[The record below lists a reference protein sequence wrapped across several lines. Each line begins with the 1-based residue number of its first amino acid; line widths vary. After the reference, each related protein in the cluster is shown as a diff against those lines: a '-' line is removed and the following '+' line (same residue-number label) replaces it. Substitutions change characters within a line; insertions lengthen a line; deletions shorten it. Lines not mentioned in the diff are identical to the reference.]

1 MSVLTFVCCLEHYFL
16 ACLRYSSATFL
27 FSALPQL
34 HDESQSHRDVLK
46 ATSPSALSRNA
57 TTTTATTGSDR
68 YAVFPPGDFNE
79 AMAKARH
86 MDSQDLSRDPNSGRK
101 ARLQNSTST
110 LGASTNSSRGR
121 SPSRGGY
128 YGAQMRNYSPSASSV
143 ASSDSR
149 AGGGRSRVK
158 QPWVGVT
165 VDTAAPNA
173 AAASEQQRQKRSRP
187 RPRSASP
194 GGQLTRRRAQPSPGQ
209 LQLRKRRSRVHS
221 PVGGEDGSPAGSR
234 SSIEITKGTFWGLY
248 SEEEARRRK
257 TDEYYNELARRTEEE
272 RRDIQERERN
282 IAYVPPHRNV
292 VSPGSLQRQKKGLR
306 ENLYREL
313 RGHHE

>member
-149 AGGGRSRVK
+149 AGGGIGCESSGQIELKTGSSGAPKNSIPLVGPVMTYPTFHAPETPFGPHFNTFLARVETCGHRASYEMHDVHDVHSLVVIIILCVLY
-158 QPWVGVT
+158 QPGTQV
-165 VDTAAPNA
+165 
-173 AAASEQQRQKRSRP
+173 Q
-187 RPRSASP
+187 RSATYTTVAALLHP
-194 GGQLTRRRAQPSPGQ
+194 YPYC
-209 LQLRKRRSRVHS
+209 V
-221 PVGGEDGSPAGSR
+221 
-234 SSIEITKGTFWGLY
+234 Y
-248 SEEEARRRK
+248 
-257 TDEYYNELARRTEEE
+257 
-272 RRDIQERERN
+272 
-282 IAYVPPHRNV
+282 
-292 VSPGSLQRQKKGLR
+292 
-306 ENLYREL
+306 
-313 RGHHE
+313 